1 MLHSSDGWLSHCA
14 HGAARLRAP
23 AAAHRAAL
31 TCMVSSTLRRSQEAD
46 DVMKQFMKDLKQVRA
61 PRHPSGIGFAVR
73 ASGPFPLS

>member
-1 MLHSSDGWLSHCA
+1 
-14 HGAARLRAP
+14 
-23 AAAHRAAL
+23 
-31 TCMVSSTLRRSQEAD
+31 MVSSTLRRSQEAD